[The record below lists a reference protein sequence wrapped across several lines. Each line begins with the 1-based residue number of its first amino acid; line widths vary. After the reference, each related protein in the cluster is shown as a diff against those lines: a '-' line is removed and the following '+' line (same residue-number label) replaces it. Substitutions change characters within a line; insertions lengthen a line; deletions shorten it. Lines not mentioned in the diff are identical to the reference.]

1 NLLPRSHDTSDQ
13 NQKMKFRESDKDV
26 EKLTWGVVWE
36 GQIFI
41 IQEAIKLAGILPTR
55 WEILI
60 SHLSSFPENAID
72 ETLSH
77 LELCLSQQ
85 TEEDQFIVW
94 EALRHEYSR
103 HKKYSDANW
112 AFKFESMEKIAKILD
127 NYKPIDMVRASLWI
141 FNDWDSDIEESIENA
156 GGIFSSVEEMRSEKL
171 REIYFTLGLSGVKDL
186 FQQVNNVFIA
196 ARHISALSLDEEKL
210 NDLFVMLINNKK
222 ILMKFVGC

>member
-1 NLLPRSHDTSDQ
+1 
-13 NQKMKFRESDKDV
+13 MKFRESDKDV

-103 HKKYSDANW
+103 HKNIQ
-112 AFKFESMEKIAKILD
+112 MRTGHL
-127 NYKPIDMVRASLWI
+127 NLSLWK
-141 FNDWDSDIEESIENA
+141 NSEN
-156 GGIFSSVEEMRSEKL
+156 
-171 REIYFTLGLSGVKDL
+171 T
-186 FQQVNNVFIA
+186 
-196 ARHISALSLDEEKL
+196 
-210 NDLFVMLINNKK
+210 
-222 ILMKFVGC
+222 

>member
-1 NLLPRSHDTSDQ
+1 
-13 NQKMKFRESDKDV
+13 MKFRESDKDV

-85 TEEDQFIVW
+85 TEEYGRLCVM
-94 EALRHEYSR
+94 S
-103 HKKYSDANW
+103 
-112 AFKFESMEKIAKILD
+112 ILAIK
-127 NYKPIDMVRASLWI
+127 NIQMRTGHLNLSLW
-141 FNDWDSDIEESIENA
+141 
-156 GGIFSSVEEMRSEKL
+156 
-171 REIYFTLGLSGVKDL
+171 
-186 FQQVNNVFIA
+186 
-196 ARHISALSLDEEKL
+196 
-210 NDLFVMLINNKK
+210 KK
-222 ILMKFVGC
+222 